1 MEPEC
6 VLSSHDGI
14 AHHSRTSQH
23 CGEQTIQE
31 PERTL
36 QSPGNNK
43 EASPVTVCMLRS
55 VSKFTVPVQIE
66 ELKID
71 AVLDSAAEVT
81 IISDRV
87 YESMSAPPGKLYDV
101 RLDTAGRQLSMRG
114 FVAGPFKLKIGRSL
128 YEGQVYVAPIEQDM
142 LFGVDIMKKG
152 SAAIDMG
159 RNVFRFKGQ
168 EISMN
173 NQEGGDQNPQVARI
187 TVAKRIVIPP
197 NSAAQVRCKM
207 DSPLPDYLIEPAQS
221 EKIYG
226 PRIVR
231 SAGTDPVV
239 CILNCSDRYKL
250 LAKGKEVGYASPV
263 HEYLSEGEEVYAD
276 ADICEVSTAEA
287 RVETAKPT
295 VPEHLLEAFNESTE
309 NLSPVE
315 QVRLAALLS
324 EHGDV
329 FAKNEFDLGTF
340 TEIEH
345 GIETERA
352 APIKQRMRRTP
363 ACFVNEEEAHLKKM
377 MEAGVIQESSSE
389 WASSPVLI
397 RKRDGTVR
405 WCIDY
410 RQLNNVTV
418 KDVFPLPL
426 VDDCLDTL
434 AGNVWFSKLDANS
447 AYWQINI
454 KPEDRHKTA
463 FHTRYGLFE
472 HVKMGFGLCN
482 APATYAR
489 VMNLVMRG
497 LHWKTALAFLDD
509 VLIMGRTFEDHLSNL
524 GEALK
529 RFRKYGLKLK
539 PKKCVFFQKEVE
551 FLGRLV
557 GNDKLSMTQSDIEV
571 VASWPVPTCSKDVER
586 FMGLANYHRSFVKN
600 FSELAEPLYSVV
612 GKHKFRWKEEQ
623 SEAFDS
629 LKRALTNPPVL
640 ALPNR
645 HDSFLLDTDASNEA
659 IGVELIQIQE
669 GQEKVIA
676 YGSYALT
683 KEQRNYCTTRKEL
696 LAIVRYCRQY
706 RYYLLGKPFAIRTD
720 HSSLRWLL
728 RFKEPQGQLARW
740 MEELSQYNMD
750 LRHRAGVKHSNADAL
765 SRIPAHNQVEC
776 DQFVP
781 GVKPT
786 DLPCGGCDYCVRA
799 DSQWGTFTR
808 EVDDAVPLT
817 LLDPSS
823 TGGVVHNAGV
833 LGAGG
838 NDHGGLGIPLVG
850 DTALGKGMDSVAQQT
865 YQVISAETVGVG
877 ASNQIRPSGKPEC
890 HEGGASQVDS
900 LSQKEHFP
908 T

>member
-1 MEPEC
+1 MQTTETQGAEELEPEC
-6 VLSSHDGI
+6 VLSSQDGI

-31 PERTL
+31 PEITL
-36 QSPGNNK
+36 QSPGDNK

-173 NQEGGDQNPQVARI
+173 NQEGGDHNPQVARI
-187 TVAKRIVIPP
+187 TVAKRIVIAP

-207 DSPLPDYLIEPAQS
+207 DSPMPDYLIEPAQS

-250 LAKGKEVGYASPV
+250 LAKGKEVGCASPV
-263 HEYLSEGEEVYAD
+263 HEYLSEGEEVYVD

-287 RVETAKPT
+287 GVETAKPT
-295 VPEHLLEAFNESTE
+295 VPEHLSEAFNESTE

-377 MEAGVIQESSSE
+377 MGAGVIQESTSE

-551 FLGRLV
+551 FLKRLV

-659 IGVELIQIQE
+659 IGAELIQIQE
-669 GQEKVIA
+669 GQE
-676 YGSYALT
+676 
-683 KEQRNYCTTRKEL
+683 
-696 LAIVRYCRQY
+696 
-706 RYYLLGKPFAIRTD
+706 
-720 HSSLRWLL
+720 
-728 RFKEPQGQLARW
+728 
-740 MEELSQYNMD
+740 
-750 LRHRAGVKHSNADAL
+750 
-765 SRIPAHNQVEC
+765 
-776 DQFVP
+776 
-781 GVKPT
+781 
-786 DLPCGGCDYCVRA
+786 
-799 DSQWGTFTR
+799 
-808 EVDDAVPLT
+808 
-817 LLDPSS
+817 
-823 TGGVVHNAGV
+823 
-833 LGAGG
+833 
-838 NDHGGLGIPLVG
+838 
-850 DTALGKGMDSVAQQT
+850 
-865 YQVISAETVGVG
+865 
-877 ASNQIRPSGKPEC
+877 
-890 HEGGASQVDS
+890 
-900 LSQKEHFP
+900 
-908 T
+908 